1 MKTFYSKALKYTAA
15 LLLCTATAGCTSFL
29 DEKTYSFV
37 SGDDLYT
44 TAANAEL
51 ALTGVY
57 DILNAGAIQGTGNQP
72 LWGRGMH
79 YLMMLGDEIAPNGIS
94 DPHHQIIAS
103 CGYNEEADFVSMAWF
118 GLFVGITTEPTT
130 SSRKCRPSTWIPN
143 AATRSST
150 KRSCCAAF
158 TGSIRRGSGAKCPCP
173 IRPTR
178 RPRLRANR
186 STRFTPASRKTFD
199 KAYKELPDRNS
210 NVNGR
215 VNKWTAG
222 GYLLKM
228 YTYLASCKENRV
240 GQELGSPTNS
250 FDWVDA
256 EACWKKAAAIAE
268 DIYAHSGY
276 KLIKP
281 YHYNFLAD
289 TKSSQKEECM
299 MVVQT
304 GAGGSNEYFLFAYW
318 AGPQGNV
325 GTNGGG
331 YGWIRPTGELSDKYV
346 TEDSRM
352 GWNLCGSLGNNVTDY
367 TTINGAKYFSPVA
380 LYASGAN
387 LCHGKFRQSDP
398 AARTSQGI
406 PTWASNIDFPM
417 LRFAD
422 IVLLYAEALYK
433 TGDESLARELV
444 EEVRKRACTDTDG
457 KLDESALNAMN
468 SAYYKTDFMEELL
481 DERSRELCVEGWR
494 RIDLIRTGK
503 MTEVIGNMKTVND
516 AGNKYYYFAPQME
529 PIKNNYKPYKI
540 WMPVPKRERE
550 VNKNLS
556 QNPGYTQTI

>member
-1 MKTFYSKALKYTAA
+1 MGTIYSKTIKYAA
-15 LLLCTATAGCTSFL
+15 GLLLCAATAGCSSFL
-29 DEKTYSFV
+29 DEKAFSFV
-37 SGDDLYT
+37 DGDELYT

-57 DILNAGAIQGTGNQP
+57 DVLNAGSIQGTGNQP

-79 YLMMLGDEIAPNGIS
+79 YLLMLGDEVAPNGIS
-94 DPHHQIIAS
+94 DPHHQVIAS

-118 GLFVGITTEPTT
+118 GLFVGIDRANHIIQKVPAIDMDGKRRDEIINEAKMLRGLYRLYQAWLWGEVPL
-130 SSRKCRPSTWIPN
+130 PN
-143 AATRSST
+143 APNSSPE
-150 KRSCCAAF
+150 AAREPLEKVYACIEEDLG
-158 TGSIRRGSGAKCPCP
+158 T
-173 IRPTR
+173 
-178 RPRLRANR
+178 
-186 STRFTPASRKTFD
+186 
-199 KAYKELPDRNS
+199 AYKELPNRNS
-210 NVNGR
+210 SVNGR
-215 VNKWTAG
+215 VNKWTAA
-222 GYLLKM
+222 GYLLKV

-240 GQELGSPTNS
+240 GQELGSPMNS
-250 FDWVDA
+250 FDWVDS
-256 EACWKKAAAIAE
+256 EAYWKKAATIAE
-268 DIYAHSGY
+268 DIYLNSGY

-289 TKSSQKEECM
+289 TKSYQKEECM

-304 GAGGSNEYFLFAYW
+304 GIGGLSEYFLFAYW

-331 YGWIRPTGELSDKYV
+331 YGWIRPTGELSDRYV

-352 GWNLCGSLGNNVTDY
+352 DWNLCGSLGNNVTEY
-367 TTINGAKYFSPVA
+367 TMINGAKYFSPTA

-398 AARTSQGI
+398 VARTTQGI

-433 TGDESLARELV
+433 TDDETRARELV

-457 KLDESALNAMN
+457 NLDESAFNAMN
-468 SAYYKTDFMEELL
+468 SGYYKVDFMEELFE
-481 DERSRELCVEGWR
+481 ERSRELCVEGWR

-503 MTEVIGNMKTVND
+503 MTEVIGKLKTVND
-516 AGNKYYYFAPQME
+516 TNNKYYYFAPQME
-529 PIKNNYKPYKI
+529 PIKSNYKPYKI

-550 VNKNLS
+550 VNKNLT
-556 QNPGYTQTI
+556 QNPGYSQAI

>member
-118 GLFVGITTEPTT
+118 GLFVGID
-130 SSRKCRPSTWIPN
+130 
-143 AATRSST
+143 
-150 KRSCCAAF
+150 
-158 TGSIRRGSGAKCPCP
+158 
-173 IRPTR
+173 
-178 RPRLRANR
+178 RANHIIQKVPAIDMDPKR
-186 STRFTPASRKTFD
+186 RDEIVNEAKLLRGLYRLYQAWLWGEVPLPNTPNSSAEAPREPLDKVYACIEEDLD

-228 YTYLASCKENRV
+228 YPYLASCKENRV

-387 LCHGKFRQSDP
+387 LCHGKFCQSDP

-444 EEVRKRACTDTDG
+444 EEVRERACTDTDG

>member
-1 MKTFYSKALKYTAA
+1 MKTFYSKALKYTTAF
-15 LLLCTATAGCTSFL
+15 LLCTAMAGCTSFL

-57 DILNAGAIQGTGNQP
+57 DILNAGSIQGTGNQP

-118 GLFVGITTEPTT
+118 GLFVGID
-130 SSRKCRPSTWIPN
+130 
-143 AATRSST
+143 
-150 KRSCCAAF
+150 
-158 TGSIRRGSGAKCPCP
+158 
-173 IRPTR
+173 
-178 RPRLRANR
+178 RANHIIQKVPAIDMDPKR
-186 STRFTPASRKTFD
+186 RDEIVNEAKLLRGLYRLYQAWLWGEVPLPNTPNSSAEAPREPLDKVYACIEEDLD

-444 EEVRKRACTDTDG
+444 EEVRKRACTDTEG

-503 MTEVIGNMKTVND
+503 MTEVIGGIKTVND
-516 AGNKYYYFAPQME
+516 TGNKYYYFAPQME

>member
-1 MKTFYSKALKYTAA
+1 
-15 LLLCTATAGCTSFL
+15 
-29 DEKTYSFV
+29 
-37 SGDDLYT
+37 
-44 TAANAEL
+44 
-51 ALTGVY
+51 
-57 DILNAGAIQGTGNQP
+57 
-72 LWGRGMH
+72 
-79 YLMMLGDEIAPNGIS
+79 
-94 DPHHQIIAS
+94 
-103 CGYNEEADFVSMAWF
+103 
-118 GLFVGITTEPTT
+118 
-130 SSRKCRPSTWIPN
+130 
-143 AATRSST
+143 
-150 KRSCCAAF
+150 
-158 TGSIRRGSGAKCPCP
+158 
-173 IRPTR
+173 
-178 RPRLRANR
+178 
-186 STRFTPASRKTFD
+186 
-199 KAYKELPDRNS
+199 
-210 NVNGR
+210 
-215 VNKWTAG
+215 
-222 GYLLKM
+222 
-228 YTYLASCKENRV
+228 
-240 GQELGSPTNS
+240 
-250 FDWVDA
+250 
-256 EACWKKAAAIAE
+256 
-268 DIYAHSGY
+268 
-276 KLIKP
+276 
-281 YHYNFLAD
+281 
-289 TKSSQKEECM
+289 M
-299 MVVQT
+299 MVMQT

-352 GWNLCGSLGNNVTDY
+352 AWNLCGSLGNNVTDY
-367 TTINGAKYFSPVA
+367 TTVNGAKYFSPVA

-556 QNPGYTQTI
+556 QNPGYSQTI

>member
-118 GLFVGITTEPTT
+118 GLFVGID
-130 SSRKCRPSTWIPN
+130 
-143 AATRSST
+143 
-150 KRSCCAAF
+150 
-158 TGSIRRGSGAKCPCP
+158 
-173 IRPTR
+173 
-178 RPRLRANR
+178 RANHIIQKVPAIDMDPKR
-186 STRFTPASRKTFD
+186 RDEIVNEAKLLRGLYRLYQAWLWGEVPLPNTPNSSAEAPREPLDKVYACIEEDLD

-304 GAGGSNEYFLFAYW
+304 GAGGSNEYFLFADW
-318 AGPQGNV
+318 AGPQGTV

-331 YGWIRPTGELSDKYV
+331 YGWIRPRTAAWAGTSAAV
-346 TEDSRM
+346 WATTSPITRRSTEP
-352 GWNLCGSLGNNVTDY
+352 N
-367 TTINGAKYFSPVA
+367 
-380 LYASGAN
+380 
-387 LCHGKFRQSDP
+387 
-398 AARTSQGI
+398 TSVPWRFTHRA
-406 PTWASNIDFPM
+406 PT
-417 LRFAD
+417 
-422 IVLLYAEALYK
+422 
-433 TGDESLARELV
+433 
-444 EEVRKRACTDTDG
+444 
-457 KLDESALNAMN
+457 SATAN
-468 SAYYKTDFMEELL
+468 SANRTPRP
-481 DERSRELCVEGWR
+481 ERRRAFRRGQATSTSRCSASPTSYCCTPKHFTR
-494 RIDLIRTGK
+494 RATNPLRANWSRRCANAPAPIRTANW
-503 MTEVIGNMKTVND
+503 TNRRST
-516 AGNKYYYFAPQME
+516 P
-529 PIKNNYKPYKI
+529 
-540 WMPVPKRERE
+540 
-550 VNKNLS
+550 
-556 QNPGYTQTI
+556 

>member
-118 GLFVGITTEPTT
+118 GLFVGID
-130 SSRKCRPSTWIPN
+130 
-143 AATRSST
+143 
-150 KRSCCAAF
+150 
-158 TGSIRRGSGAKCPCP
+158 
-173 IRPTR
+173 
-178 RPRLRANR
+178 RANHIIQKVPAIDMDPKR
-186 STRFTPASRKTFD
+186 RDEIVNEAKLLRGLYRLYQAWLWGEVPLPNTPNSSAEAPREPLDKVYACIEEDLD

-240 GQELGSPTNS
+240 GRELGSPTNS

-398 AARTSQGI
+398 AVRTSQAFRRGQATSTSRCSAS
-406 PTWASNIDFPM
+406 PTSFCCTPKRFTRRATNP
-417 LRFAD
+417 LRANWSRRC
-422 IVLLYAEALYK
+422 A
-433 TGDESLARELV
+433 
-444 EEVRKRACTDTDG
+444 
-457 KLDESALNAMN
+457 NAP
-468 SAYYKTDFMEELL
+468 AP
-481 DERSRELCVEGWR
+481 
-494 RIDLIRTGK
+494 IRTA
-503 MTEVIGNMKTVND
+503 N
-516 AGNKYYYFAPQME
+516 
-529 PIKNNYKPYKI
+529 
-540 WMPVPKRERE
+540 
-550 VNKNLS
+550 
-556 QNPGYTQTI
+556 

>member
-118 GLFVGITTEPTT
+118 GLFVGID
-130 SSRKCRPSTWIPN
+130 
-143 AATRSST
+143 
-150 KRSCCAAF
+150 
-158 TGSIRRGSGAKCPCP
+158 
-173 IRPTR
+173 
-178 RPRLRANR
+178 RANHIIQKVPAIDMDPKR
-186 STRFTPASRKTFD
+186 RDEIVNEAKLLRGLYRLYQAWLWGEVPLPNTPNSSAEAPREPLDKVYACIEEDLD

-240 GQELGSPTNS
+240 GRELGSPTNS

-331 YGWIRPTGELSDKYV
+331 YGWIRP
-346 TEDSRM
+346 
-352 GWNLCGSLGNNVTDY
+352 
-367 TTINGAKYFSPVA
+367 
-380 LYASGAN
+380 
-387 LCHGKFRQSDP
+387 SDP
-398 AARTSQGI
+398 AVRTSQGI

-444 EEVRKRACTDTDG
+444 EEVRERACTDTDG

-540 WMPVPKRERE
+540 WMPAPKRERE

-556 QNPGYTQTI
+556 QNPGYSQTI

>member
-1 MKTFYSKALKYTAA
+1 MPLPNTPNSSAEAPREP
-15 LLLCTATAGCTSFL
+15 L
-29 DEKTYSFV
+29 DKVYASIEE
-37 SGDDLYT
+37 DL
-44 TAANAEL
+44 
-51 ALTGVY
+51 
-57 DILNAGAIQGTGNQP
+57 
-72 LWGRGMH
+72 
-79 YLMMLGDEIAPNGIS
+79 
-94 DPHHQIIAS
+94 
-103 CGYNEEADFVSMAWF
+103 
-118 GLFVGITTEPTT
+118 
-130 SSRKCRPSTWIPN
+130 
-143 AATRSST
+143 
-150 KRSCCAAF
+150 
-158 TGSIRRGSGAKCPCP
+158 
-173 IRPTR
+173 
-178 RPRLRANR
+178 
-186 STRFTPASRKTFD
+186 D

-240 GQELGSPTNS
+240 GRELGSPTNS

-398 AARTSQGI
+398 AVRTSQGI

-444 EEVRKRACTDTDG
+444 EEVRERACTDTDG